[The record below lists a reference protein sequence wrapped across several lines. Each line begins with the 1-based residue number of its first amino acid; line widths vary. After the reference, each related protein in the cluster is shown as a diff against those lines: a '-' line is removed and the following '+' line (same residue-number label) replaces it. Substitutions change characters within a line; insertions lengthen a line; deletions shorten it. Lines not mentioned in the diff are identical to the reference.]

1 MDLVLP
7 LTLAACLIIRRVR
20 QHTTPPHSTY
30 VDLLSELQVN
40 YKTVWSSLSDRAG
53 KTLRWPLVV
62 RYLSRRS
69 INVAEAWL
77 KQQQNEELNLNKVEH
92 RVQVLSLLLT
102 FLRGNVLEGLEV
114 KASTI
119 PHAGNGLFT
128 TRSFPKGT
136 LLCVYSGTSISLTQ
150 AMQRANDGKHG
161 DYVMGGFGPFWRV
174 DAGPHP
180 KVLARYINDHYTQPQ
195 LTNVQFIKLKK
206 LRVALILSTRDLLKG
221 EEIFASYGEGYWR
234 KRGSTEMESKF

>member
-7 LTLAACLIIRRVR
+7 LTLAACLINRRVR
-20 QHTTPPHSTY
+20 QYTIPPHSTY
-30 VDLLSELQVN
+30 VNLLSELQVD

-53 KTLRWPLVV
+53 ETLRWPLVV

-77 KQQQNEELNLNKVEH
+77 KQQQNEELNLNEVEH

-114 KASTI
+114 RASTI

-128 TRSFPKGT
+128 TRSFPRE
-136 LLCVYSGTSISLTQ
+136 LC
-150 AMQRANDGKHG
+150 
-161 DYVMGGFGPFWRV
+161 YV
-174 DAGPHP
+174 
-180 KVLARYINDHYTQPQ
+180 
-195 LTNVQFIKLKK
+195 
-206 LRVALILSTRDLLKG
+206 STRVLPL
-221 EEIFASYGEGYWR
+221 A
-234 KRGSTEMESKF
+234 